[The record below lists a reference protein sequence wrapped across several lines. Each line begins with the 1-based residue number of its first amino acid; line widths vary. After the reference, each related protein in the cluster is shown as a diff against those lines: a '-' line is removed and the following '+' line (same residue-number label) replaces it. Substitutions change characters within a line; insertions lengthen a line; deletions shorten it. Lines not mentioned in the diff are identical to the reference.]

1 MSKSLRGRE
10 YRSVV
15 KLYSA
20 DGKRGVDVM
29 EFDNGETY
37 LDEMEWVEGTT
48 FKNRHGDRLVG
59 PFASPEEAKNFIIA
73 TPWFR
78 GYDA

>member
-1 MSKSLRGRE
+1 MSKSLYGRE
-10 YRSVV
+10 YRSVF
-15 KLYSA
+15 KLYST

-48 FKNRHGDRLVG
+48 FKNRHGDKLVG
-59 PFASPEEAKNFIIA
+59 PFASPKEAESFIIS
-73 TPWFR
+73 TQWFR
-78 GYDA
+78 GHDA